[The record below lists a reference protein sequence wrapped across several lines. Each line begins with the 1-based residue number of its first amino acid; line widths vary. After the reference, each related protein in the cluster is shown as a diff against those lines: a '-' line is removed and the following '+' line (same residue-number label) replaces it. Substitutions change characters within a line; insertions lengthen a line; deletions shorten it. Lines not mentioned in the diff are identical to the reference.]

1 MMGRAVLAVL
11 LVIGG
16 RVATAAPDALPQLP
30 PLIAVKTV
38 TATSTFPDKRD
49 AYAAWRTIVPDH
61 RQDDSGTETLWSAW
75 CEGRKDEGIGEAVT
89 VTLAEPTQIDGVRV
103 AAGVWRTD
111 KLFAANN
118 QVTALEVIA
127 DGKSRTLKAS
137 GKDEWAELKIGAK
150 VTTLVFK
157 LAAVTKG
164 RMNDSCI
171 SGIQLVQGG
180 VAVSPV
186 IGVDRAAL
194 AALRPTIQAIVGALE
209 APGKKGLEPY
219 LVFPFSNLSVST
231 FAMVEEK
238 PTKLASW
245 AALVAACKGY
255 AVASSK
261 AAEEAFVSP
270 RGCPVAADF
279 DGDDGRAWWIES
291 TAPGTIV
298 VRWPTHREMV
308 VTWTLVWKGGWKLQ
322 AIDFAS

>member
-1 MMGRAVLAVL
+1 MLMGRGVLGVL
-11 LVIGG
+11 LVLAS
-16 RVATAAPDALPQLP
+16 RVAAAADALPQLP

-49 AYAAWRTIVPDH
+49 AYAAWRTIVPDY
-61 RQDDSGTETLWSAW
+61 RQDDSGLTLWSAW
-75 CEGRKDEGIGEAVT
+75 CEGRMDEGIGEAVT

-111 KLFAANN
+111 KLFVANN

-171 SGIQLVQGG
+171 SGIQLVQGE
-180 VAVSPV
+180 VAVTPV

-194 AALRPTIQAIVGALE
+194 AALRPTIQAIQGALE
-209 APGKKGLEPY
+209 APGKKGLERH
-219 LVFPFSNLSVST
+219 LVFPFSNLSIST
-231 FAMVEEK
+231 WAMVEER

-245 AALVAACKGY
+245 AALVAACNAY
-255 AVASSK
+255 EIASSK

-270 RGCPVAADF
+270 RGCPEAADV
-279 DGDDGRAWWIES
+279 DPDDGRPRS
-291 TAPGTIV
+291 DGCHAPRDGGDVDADLEGRLEAAGDRLRV
-298 VRWPTHREMV
+298 V
-308 VTWTLVWKGGWKLQ
+308 GYGC
-322 AIDFAS
+322 ASVP